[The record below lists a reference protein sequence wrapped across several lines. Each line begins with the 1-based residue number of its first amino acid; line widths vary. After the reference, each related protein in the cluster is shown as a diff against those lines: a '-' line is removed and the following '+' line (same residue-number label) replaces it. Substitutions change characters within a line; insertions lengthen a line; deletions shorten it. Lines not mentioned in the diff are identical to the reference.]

1 MTATNPII
9 FVVDDDQS
17 IRAALEN
24 LISATGQQA
33 ETFASAQ
40 DFLRDCPPDPAG
52 CLVLDVQMPGLSGL
66 DLQGELNHAGIHL
79 PVIFITGHGDIP
91 TTVRAMKA
99 GAVEF
104 LTKPV
109 SDAGLLAAIDQ
120 ALERD
125 RLARA
130 DRADV
135 TELRLRYEQ
144 LTHKEREV
152 MELVVEGL
160 LNKQIALKLNNSEI
174 TIKQH
179 RGKVMQKM
187 RAESVADLVRMAERL
202 NGTGFPPT
210 RKYAQIRVPSS
221 SKSGH
226 TKV

>member
-1 MTATNPII
+1 MTATKSTI
-9 FVVDDDQS
+9 FIVDDDPS
-17 IRAALEN
+17 IRLALEN
-24 LISATGQQA
+24 LVTSTGQPA
-33 ETFASAQ
+33 ETYAAAQ
-40 DFLRDCPPDPAG
+40 DFLRDCPRDPSG

-79 PVIFITGHGDIP
+79 PVIFITGHGDMP
-91 TTVRAMKA
+91 STVRAMKA

-109 SDAGLLAAIDQ
+109 SDEGLLAAINQ

-135 TELRLRYEQ
+135 AELRARYDQ
-144 LTHKEREV
+144 LTRKEREV
-152 MELVVEGL
+152 MELVVQGL

-187 RAESVADLVRMAERL
+187 RAESLADLVRMAERL
-202 NGTGFPPT
+202 
-210 RKYAQIRVPSS
+210 AISISS
-221 SKSGH
+221 VSNRA
-226 TKV
+226 

>member
-1 MTATNPII
+1 MTATKTSI
-9 FVVDDDQS
+9 FIVDDDPS
-17 IRAALEN
+17 IRCALEN
-24 LISATGQQA
+24 LVSSIGQEA
-33 ETFASAQ
+33 ETYATAQ
-40 DFLRDCPPDPAG
+40 DFLRGCPRDPAG

-79 PVIFITGHGDIP
+79 PVIFLTGHGDIP

-109 SDAGLLAAIDQ
+109 RDLELLAAIDQ

-130 DRADV
+130 DRSEVA
-135 TELRLRYEQ
+135 ELRERYEQ

-152 MELVVEGL
+152 MELVVRGL

-187 RAESVADLVRMAERL
+187 RAASLADLVRMAERL
-202 NGTGFPPT
+202 
-210 RKYAQIRVPSS
+210 ASALPS
-221 SKSGH
+221 
-226 TKV
+226 V

>member
-1 MTATNPII
+1 MTETKPNI
-9 FVVDDDQS
+9 FIVDDDPS
-17 IRAALEN
+17 IRLALEN
-24 LISATGQQA
+24 LVSATGQHA
-33 ETFASAQ
+33 ETSASAH
-40 DFLRDCPPDPAG
+40 DFLRDCPRDAAG

-109 SDAGLLAAIDQ
+109 SDSELLTAINQ

-130 DRADV
+130 NRAEV
-135 TELRLRYEQ
+135 AELRVRYEQ
-144 LTHKEREV
+144 LTLKEREV
-152 MELVVEGL
+152 MGLVVEGL

-187 RAESVADLVRMAERL
+187 RAESLADLVRMAERL
-202 NGTGFPPT
+202 RLTVGTP
-210 RKYAQIRVPSS
+210 V
-221 SKSGH
+221 
-226 TKV
+226 

>member
-1 MTATNPII
+1 MSGTKPTI
-9 FVVDDDQS
+9 FIVDDDPS
-17 IRAALEN
+17 IRLALKN
-24 LISATGQQA
+24 LISSTGQQA
-33 ETFASAQ
+33 TTYATAQ
-40 DFLRDCPPDPAG
+40 DFLRECPRNPAG

-66 DLQGELNHAGIHL
+66 DLQSELNRGGIYL

-99 GAVEF
+99 GAIEF

-109 SDAGLLAAIDQ
+109 SDAVLLTAIDQ

-135 TELRLRYEQ
+135 AELRSRYDQ

-152 MELVVEGL
+152 MELVVRGL

-179 RGKVMQKM
+179 RGKVMHKM
-187 RAESVADLVRMAERL
+187 RAESLADLVRMAERL
-202 NGTGFPPT
+202 DL
-210 RKYAQIRVPSS
+210 PSS
-221 SKSGH
+221 PPL
-226 TKV
+226 

>member
-1 MTATNPII
+1 MTLPKPII
-9 FVVDDDQS
+9 FIVDDDPS
-17 IRAALEN
+17 IRLALEN
-24 LISATGQQA
+24 LLSSTGQQV
-33 ETFASAQ
+33 ETFAAAQ
-40 DFLRDCPPDPAG
+40 DFLRDCPRNAAG

-66 DLQGELNHAGIHL
+66 DLQSELRHAGIHL
-79 PVIFITGHGDIP
+79 PIIFLTGHGDIP

-109 SDAGLLAAIDQ
+109 SDSVLLAAIDQ

-130 DRADV
+130 DRAEIA
-135 TELRLRYEQ
+135 ELRARYDQ

-152 MELVVEGL
+152 MELVIQGL

-179 RGKVMQKM
+179 RGKVMHKM
-187 RAESVADLVRMAERL
+187 QAESLVDLVHMAERL
-202 NGTGFPPT
+202 
-210 RKYAQIRVPSS
+210 
-221 SKSGH
+221 SGP
-226 TKV
+226 

>member
-1 MTATNPII
+1 MTETKPNI
-9 FVVDDDQS
+9 FIVDDDPS
-17 IRAALEN
+17 IRLALEN
-24 LISATGQQA
+24 LVSATGQHA
-33 ETFASAQ
+33 ETYATAQ
-40 DFLRDCPPDPAG
+40 DFLRDCPRDPAG

-66 DLQGELNHAGIHL
+66 DLQGELKRAGIHL
-79 PVIFITGHGDIP
+79 PVIFLTGHGDIP

-109 SDAGLLAAIDQ
+109 SDSELLTAINQ

-130 DRADV
+130 DRAGV
-135 TELRLRYEQ
+135 QELRVRFEQ
-144 LTHKEREV
+144 LTLKEREV
-152 MELVVEGL
+152 MGLVVEGL

-187 RAESVADLVRMAERL
+187 RAESLADLVRMAERL
-202 NGTGFPPT
+202 AIA
-210 RKYAQIRVPSS
+210 RPS
-221 SKSGH
+221 
-226 TKV
+226 V

>member
-1 MTATNPII
+1 MTIATI
-9 FVVDDDQS
+9 FIVDDDPS
-17 IRAALEN
+17 IRLALEN
-24 LISATGQQA
+24 LVSSIGQQV
-33 ETFASAQ
+33 ETYAAAQ
-40 DFLRDCPPDPAG
+40 DFLRDCPRNPAG

-66 DLQGELNHAGIHL
+66 DLQSELSHAGIHL
-79 PVIFITGHGDIP
+79 PIIFITGHGDIP

-109 SDAGLLAAIDQ
+109 SDSVLLAAIDQ

-135 TELRLRYEQ
+135 AELRERHDQ
-144 LTHKEREV
+144 LTTKEREV
-152 MELVVEGL
+152 MALVVQGL
-160 LNKQIALKLNNSEI
+160 LNKQIAIKLNNSEI

-187 RAESVADLVRMAERL
+187 RAESLVDLVHMAERL
-202 NGTGFPPT
+202 GE
-210 RKYAQIRVPSS
+210 I
-221 SKSGH
+221 
-226 TKV
+226 